1 MTGQDLTT
9 PQPSQPPTGATF
21 NQHGANGVQIA
32 HANTVN
38 APVFMLLPPTQT
50 RTVARSQAGGQ
61 QQLSTDAY
69 HLFVT
74 YQEDEL
80 ERGFLHMEPERA
92 LTEYTNPELKARF
105 ASLDVSAIETLK
117 TYPAIFT
124 TESRDYGHTDEDH
137 MACWGLLTDIQVQDG
152 GIRIAF
158 EKICDFPLQRLNE
171 NAQAFGLSSRSR
183 FNELN
188 RTHWALKRVHLFQA
202 FTDVGIPYSPYGFI
216 SGVN

>member
-1 MTGQDLTT
+1 MTGQDLSA
-9 PQPSQPPTGATF
+9 PQPSQPPVGATF

-38 APVFMLLPPTQT
+38 APIIVVPPTQT
-50 RTVARSQAGGQ
+50 RTVARSHAGGQ
-61 QQLSTDAY
+61 QQLNTDAY

-74 YQEDEL
+74 YQEEGIENGVL
-80 ERGFLHMEPERA
+80 RMEPERA

-105 ASLDVSAIETLK
+105 ASLDATAIKTLK
-117 TYPAIFT
+117 TYPAVFT
-124 TESRDYGHTDEDH
+124 TESRDYGQTDEDH
-137 MACWGLLTDIQVQDG
+137 MACWGLVTDIQVQDG

-158 EKICDFPLQRLNE
+158 QKICDFPLQRLNE
-171 NAQAFGLSSRSR
+171 NTQAFGLSSRSR

-188 RTHWALKRVHLFQA
+188 RTHWALKRVNLLQA
-202 FTDVGIPYSPYGFI
+202 FIDVGIPYNPYEFI

>member
-1 MTGQDLTT
+1 MTGQDLSA
-9 PQPSQPPTGATF
+9 PQPSQPPVGATF

-38 APVFMLLPPTQT
+38 APIIVVPPTQT
-50 RTVARSQAGGQ
+50 RTVARSHAGGL

-74 YQEDEL
+74 YQEEGI
-80 ERGFLHMEPERA
+80 ENGVLHMEPERA
-92 LTEYTNPELKARF
+92 HTEYTNPELKARF
-105 ASLDVSAIETLK
+105 ASLDATAIKTLK
-117 TYPAIFT
+117 TYPAVFT

-137 MACWGLLTDIQVQDG
+137 MACWGLVTDIQVQDG

-158 EKICDFPLQRLNE
+158 QKICDFPLQRLNE
-171 NAQAFGLSSRSR
+171 NTQAFGLSSRSR

-188 RTHWALKRVHLFQA
+188 RTHWALKRVNLLQA
-202 FTDVGIPYSPYGFI
+202 FIDVGIPYNPYEFI

>member
-1 MTGQDLTT
+1 MTGQDLSA
-9 PQPSQPPTGATF
+9 PQPSQPPVGATF

-38 APVFMLLPPTQT
+38 APIIVVPPTQT
-50 RTVARSQAGGQ
+50 RTVARSHAGGQ

-74 YQEDEL
+74 YQEEGIENGVL
-80 ERGFLHMEPERA
+80 RMEPERA

-105 ASLDVSAIETLK
+105 TSLDATAIKTLK
-117 TYPAIFT
+117 TYPAVFT

-137 MACWGLLTDIQVQDG
+137 MACWGLVTDIQVQDG

-158 EKICDFPLQRLNE
+158 QKICDFPLQRLNE
-171 NAQAFGLSSRSR
+171 NTQAFGLSSRSR

-188 RTHWALKRVHLFQA
+188 RTHWALKRVNLLQA
-202 FTDVGIPYSPYGFI
+202 FIDVGIPYNPYEFI